1 METFNR
7 SPRMLSPKIPPTS
20 SEGLR
25 PETSPSGARFSA
37 FHPFFVWKTE
47 SLGRNHEDTRFERYT
62 PRKTNGC
69 NPEIKVWFQMM
80 FPLHFAENFYRV
92 SCSFVFFPGSTF
104 SCWWNV
110 RSPSVKI
117 LPHPSTFSLTIRSAT
132 KNIEKRQQKVH
143 PSSYQSSF
151 ILWPEFI
158 QPNVDDTENAKFHHT
173 TKSTR
178 PVPQQQ
184 LTCGGFLVARN
195 SLWWFQHLFLTPP
208 PLNFF
213 RNVEKLTRWFCNSKM
228 LAIYFSWNSRGG
240 GAVLVLPTL
249 QVQIGF
255 QHY

>member
-1 METFNR
+1 MTWIQKNKCISETSNYPQSHPTKIFKKNKNKINSMETFNR

-104 SCWWNV
+104 SCW
-110 RSPSVKI
+110 
-117 LPHPSTFSLTIRSAT
+117 
-132 KNIEKRQQKVH
+132 
-143 PSSYQSSF
+143 
-151 ILWPEFI
+151 
-158 QPNVDDTENAKFHHT
+158 
-173 TKSTR
+173 
-178 PVPQQQ
+178 
-184 LTCGGFLVARN
+184 
-195 SLWWFQHLFLTPP
+195 
-208 PLNFF
+208 
-213 RNVEKLTRWFCNSKM
+213 
-228 LAIYFSWNSRGG
+228 
-240 GAVLVLPTL
+240 
-249 QVQIGF
+249 
-255 QHY
+255 

>member
-92 SCSFVFFPGSTF
+92 SCSFVFFSREYLFMLVKCQVTF
-104 SCWWNV
+104 CEN
-110 RSPSVKI
+110 SPSS
-117 LPHPSTFSLTIRSAT
+117 LNLQFEHPFRYEKHRKTSA
-132 KNIEKRQQKVH
+132 K
-143 PSSYQSSF
+143 SASF
-151 ILWPEFI
+151 ILPIFLHLMTWIHP
-158 QPNVDDTENAKFHHT
+158 
-173 TKSTR
+173 TK
-178 PVPQQQ
+178 
-184 LTCGGFLVARN
+184 C
-195 SLWWFQHLFLTPP
+195 WWYW
-208 PLNFF
+208 
-213 RNVEKLTRWFCNSKM
+213 KC
-228 LAIYFSWNSRGG
+228 
-240 GAVLVLPTL
+240 
-249 QVQIGF
+249 
-255 QHY
+255 

>member
-25 PETSPSGARFSA
+25 PETSPSGARFSG

-62 PRKTNGC
+62 PRKTTGC
-69 NPEIKVWFQMM
+69 NPEMKVWFQMM

-132 KNIEKRQQKVH
+132 KNIEKRQQNVH

-173 TKSTR
+173 KKAHARYHNSNWLVVGFWLLEI
-178 PVPQQQ
+178 PFDGFN
-184 LTCGGFLVARN
+184 TCF
-195 SLWWFQHLFLTPP
+195 
-208 PLNFF
+208 
-213 RNVEKLTRWFCNSKM
+213 
-228 LAIYFSWNSRGG
+228 
-240 GAVLVLPTL
+240 
-249 QVQIGF
+249 
-255 QHY
+255 